1 VTFDGRSL
9 LRLGLLVLGFVV
21 IQVSGVS
28 QIQILGSSANLVP
41 LLVGAVALYAGSI
54 PGAAVGFSAGLLLDL
69 AVGGDLGSSSLVL
82 TSLGYAIGRY
92 REVRDPA
99 HSLAPIPV
107 ALVATAGWGLV
118 YAAVSFMLSSGASVS
133 ALVLRDLLVTV
144 VLNVLIALPIFVLVR
159 RVLRPV
165 LLVDPLERRRRRR
178 GPRSAAPIGLRGFEV
193 R

>member
-1 VTFDGRSL
+1 MTFDARSL

-28 QIQILGSSANLVP
+28 QIQLAGASANLVP
-41 LLVGAVALYAGSI
+41 LLVGAVALYGGSI

-69 AVGGDLGSSSLVL
+69 AVGGDVGSSSLVL
-82 TSLGYAIGRY
+82 TAVGYGIGRY

-99 HSLAPIPV
+99 HSLAPIPI
-107 ALVATAGWGLV
+107 ALVATVGWGLV
-118 YAAVSFMLSSGASVS
+118 YTAVSFMLSSGASVS
-133 ALVLRDLLVTV
+133 AFVLRDLLVTV

-178 GPRSAAPIGLRGFEV
+178 GPRDAAPIGLRGFEV